1 VWWVG
6 LDNSRFS
13 KKLAEL
19 DPAPALERLQQMF
32 AP

>member
-1 VWWVG
+1 LESASARAGVAK
-6 LDNSRFS
+6 SR
-13 KKLAEL
+13 L